1 MKQAYIDHFEA
12 IRQDSPQYT
21 YRYLEK
27 ETGISAST
35 IQRWFAGKGTPPVD
49 DLERVFEAM
58 GSSMQQVFTEVGE
71 KEMRDSAKLDYKGA
85 NALLDDFKKREASL
99 VAAHETE
106 KEHLAELRKVEKEA
120 YETATRKQDDVYKNV
135 TTHLKQQV
143 KELEEKNKELSEKAS
158 NAEKERERLD
168 ARRHHV
174 FWAMLVWNIIQFSVL
189 CIAIAYFAWEVMH
202 PFEGLTEILLAYYGI
217 TPGSVP
223 IS

>member
-12 IRQDSPQYT
+12 IRQEHPEYT

-35 IQRWFAGKGTPPVD
+35 IQRWFAGKGTPSVD

-58 GSSMQQVFTEVGE
+58 GSSMQQVFAEVGE

-85 NALLDDFKKREASL
+85 NALLEDFQKREAAL
-99 VAAHETE
+99 VSSHEKE

-120 YETATRKQDDVYKNV
+120 YTSATIKQDEVYKNV
-135 TTHLKQQV
+135 TTHLKAQV
-143 KELEEKNKELSEKAS
+143 RELEEKNKELSERAS
-158 NAEKERERLD
+158 NAEKDRERLD
-168 ARRHHV
+168 VRRHHV
-174 FWAMLVWNIIQFSVL
+174 FWAMLAWNIVQFAVL
-189 CIAIAYFAWEVMH
+189 CVAITYLAWEVTH

-217 TPGSVP
+217 TPNSTP
-223 IS
+223 LP